1 MVDTLTVDYA
11 RIEQW
16 KELSEYSYDSGPSSQ
31 FSIWEWF
38 SNLLDD
44 ILESLFHLDSSD
56 SALFYLKIGFLVL
69 FLCLLAY
76 VIYKLNFRF
85 FARRGEKASGFS
97 VEEDTIEGIDFST
110 AIQKA
115 LQAKRWREAMRLLY
129 LQTLKMLSDSGRVDW
144 QLRKTPLQYTYE
156 CTEPA
161 FRQLTNVFVGV
172 RYGNDEAS
180 AARFEEMK
188 QLQSSLIAALA
199 EKGVSV

>member
-1 MVDTLTVDYA
+1 M
-11 RIEQW
+11 
-16 KELSEYSYDSGPSSQ
+16 
-31 FSIWEWF
+31 
-38 SNLLDD
+38 
-44 ILESLFHLDSSD
+44 
-56 SALFYLKIGFLVL
+56 
-69 FLCLLAY
+69 
-76 VIYKLNFRF
+76 
-85 FARRGEKASGFS
+85 
-97 VEEDTIEGIDFST
+97 
-110 AIQKA
+110 QKA
-115 LQAKRWREAMRLLY
+115 LQGKRWREAMRLLY

-161 FRQLTNVFVGV
+161 FRKLTNVFVGV